1 MWGFR
6 FFLTCLK
13 VATMLALNYPA
24 LTLAA
29 ESTMT
34 ISNYTTTRDCR
45 LKQLPP
51 IDCRNVKYSPVDGS
65 CNNALNPYAGTART
79 PLKRLL
85 PPTHDDNAQAF
96 RRSSSGNELP
106 LARTVS
112 NILNSGVGVTN
123 RNSSVTNAMF
133 VQFGQYMTHDFASTP
148 TVEVDMGTCLCSNP
162 DPRACINVPVASHD
176 PHYDPSIT
184 CIPLKASKAVSGCD
198 EGPTEQINSLSAYID
213 ASTIYGSYQE
223 LTIKLRDP
231 NSAGKLLLKNTES
244 AISGCPIHRNKKI
257 LPFRR
262 DFPEVTSKTFACPAH
277 GNSPACFISGEERVN
292 ENIGLSSSHLL
303 FAREHNRIAE
313 RMKILNPE
321 WDDDTVFYESRRIVI
336 AMHQIIT
343 YREFLPLLLGPKL
356 MKEFDLGVLINGF
369 YYGYDAT
376 YDATISNAFTTAA
389 FRYGHSQVGSFF
401 HRPSPDFDSSEAPSI
416 RTFQALFD
424 QSAVINGTSPAI
436 MRGLVMDA
444 AKLVDPDFVEDLRNR
459 MFEGSQKPGE
469 DLLAINIQRGRHHG
483 LPTYNSFREFCGLR
497 RAILWKDLSDV
508 ISNSILYKLK
518 LIYENVDD
526 VDLYVGGISETPLH
540 GATVGPTFGCI
551 IASQFRDLKKGDR
564 YWFENPGIFNEEQLS
579 EIRKV
584 RLSRILCDNM
594 EGMKMMPP
602 SAMELQGESNTRVRC
617 SALPQMK
624 ISSWK
629 AHNHVQ
635 EGDWTRWLPC
645 HNDTED
651 KVLMKILAR
660 DPDSVC
666 RSPIKTEIAAIS
678 KLQPYRRKVRFLCP
692 KGSINGGTFPNSKQ
706 NLMYYWTSW
715 LDRDSPLDGDKDDIE
730 SLDLLRAERPDDIC
744 GFPIA
749 MQARTKNHESAFH
762 SKQVFAALNPRHGL
776 VCRGADQEDGE
787 CRDYKVRFYC
797 PIDYREEIESKKYYL
812 NSDASKSNPSKRW
825 TPWLNLGNPEKG
837 FYDVETPNYARN
849 RGFPVCRRPLLIEGR
864 VANTTIPAERSGV
877 VLKRFSVFH
886 GLVCDNR
893 DQEDGFC
900 RDFEVRYLCRSSR
913 IDLIGKT

>member
-1 MWGFR
+1 MLFE
-6 FFLTCLK
+6 CL
-13 VATMLALNYPA
+13 VSAVIAVVVGYYWLNYVKRGPVYESDKKLNGKTVLIIGGNSGIGKA
-24 LTLAA
+24 LAMDVAKRGARVVIASRNL
-29 ESTMT
+29 EK
-34 ISNYTTTRDCR
+34 SN
-45 LKQLPP
+45 K
-51 IDCRNVKYSPVDGS
+51 VKDEII
-65 CNNALNPYAGTART
+65 
-79 PLKRLL
+79 KE
-85 PPTHDDNAQAF
+85 
-96 RRSSSGNELP
+96 SGNHEVRAMQVDLEDFD
-106 LARTVS
+106 
-112 NILNSGVGVTN
+112 
-123 RNSSVTNAMF
+123 SVKKFAK
-133 VQFGQYMTHDFASTP
+133 QFEESEEHLDYL
-148 TVEVDMGTCLCSNP
+148 V
-162 DPRACINVPVASHD
+162 
-176 PHYDPSIT
+176 
-184 CIPLKASKAVSGCD
+184 
-198 EGPTEQINSLSAYID
+198 
-213 ASTIYGSYQE
+213 
-223 LTIKLRDP
+223 
-231 NSAGKLLLKNTES
+231 NSAGDYHCAVLLYHC
-244 AISGCPIHRNKKI
+244 IM
-257 LPFRR
+257 
-262 DFPEVTSKTFACPAH
+262 
-277 GNSPACFISGEERVN
+277 
-292 ENIGLSSSHLL
+292 LL
-303 FAREHNRIAE
+303 R
-313 RMKILNPE
+313 
-321 WDDDTVFYESRRIVI
+321 
-336 AMHQIIT
+336 
-343 YREFLPLLLGPKL
+343 YRLL
-356 MKEFDLGVLINGF
+356 
-369 YYGYDAT
+369 
-376 YDATISNAFTTAA
+376 
-389 FRYGHSQVGSFF
+389 RY
-401 HRPSPDFDSSEAPSI
+401 
-416 RTFQALFD
+416 
-424 QSAVINGTSPAI
+424 
-436 MRGLVMDA
+436 
-444 AKLVDPDFVEDLRNR
+444 
-459 MFEGSQKPGE
+459 
-469 DLLAINIQRGRHHG
+469 
-483 LPTYNSFREFCGLR
+483 
-497 RAILWKDLSDV
+497 
-508 ISNSILYKLK
+508 

-635 EGDWTRWLPC
+635 ESDWTRWLPC

-651 KVLMKILAR
+651 KVLVKVLAR

-666 RSPIKTEIAAIS
+666 RSPLKTEIAAIS

-692 KGSINGGTFPNSKQ
+692 KGSIDGGTFPNSKQ

-749 MQARTKNHESAFH
+749 MQARTKNHESAFR

-825 TPWLNLGNPEKG
+825 TPWLNLGNPQKG

-849 RGFPVCRRPLLIEGR
+849 LGFPVCRRPLLIEGR

-900 RDFEVRYLCRSSR
+900 RDFEVRYLCPSSR